1 MDADKKSAG
10 EVPLST
16 GAGHGPCLARYLSR
30 GIYTTVLTQYVRHHS
45 KSHQDQWHQ
54 VAATSASASASL
66 ALVVSIDGAWK
77 SCEAYVMRC
86 DKSWRMMTK
95 LTDHDTLLV
104 VADYLSD
111 SSAKGH

>member
-1 MDADKKSAG
+1 
-10 EVPLST
+10 
-16 GAGHGPCLARYLSR
+16 
-30 GIYTTVLTQYVRHHS
+30 
-45 KSHQDQWHQ
+45 
-54 VAATSASASASL
+54 
-66 ALVVSIDGAWK
+66 
-77 SCEAYVMRC
+77 MRC